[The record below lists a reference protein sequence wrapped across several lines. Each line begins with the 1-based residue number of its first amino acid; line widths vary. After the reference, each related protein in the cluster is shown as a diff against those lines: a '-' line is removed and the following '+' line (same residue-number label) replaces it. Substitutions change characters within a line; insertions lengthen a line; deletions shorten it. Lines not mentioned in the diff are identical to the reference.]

1 MANAEVVAVGMLTH
15 RDLEALGPTFNW
27 AWPVEEA
34 PISWSYWERSTK
46 PTSSSSTSKTQNRV
60 IRATSC
66 LLGVRTGTAS
76 QSKGA

>member
-34 PISWSYWERSTK
+34 PHFME
-46 PTSSSSTSKTQNRV
+46 
-60 IRATSC
+60 
-66 LLGVRTGTAS
+66 LLGAIDKADLELKHVQDAEPRHSGH
-76 QSKGA
+76 